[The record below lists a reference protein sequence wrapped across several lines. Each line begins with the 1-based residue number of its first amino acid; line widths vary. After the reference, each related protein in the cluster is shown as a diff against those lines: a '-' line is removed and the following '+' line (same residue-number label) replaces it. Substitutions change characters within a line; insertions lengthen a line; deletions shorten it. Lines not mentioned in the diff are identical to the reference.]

1 MASKPVVPETRV
13 LAIASHVGTLLP
25 YRASAANTSEGCLWV
40 SSPIIPSAVR
50 WPETKSDR
58 IQICRKQNG
67 CICHADHGLRRRCP
81 QYRAIQYADPS
92 E

>member
-40 SSPIIPSAVR
+40 SSPLIPSAVLLAR
-50 WPETKSDR
+50 NKT
-58 IQICRKQNG
+58 
-67 CICHADHGLRRRCP
+67 
-81 QYRAIQYADPS
+81 
-92 E
+92 